1 MLSLIQILL
10 LSCNY
15 PEAKLKM
22 LEKSEDFD
30 FSSSQSDRQGIK
42 LAEEDTI
49 SNKNA
54 RNKKKIIEAP

>member
-1 MLSLIQILL
+1 MLSLIQIL

-30 FSSSQSDRQGIK
+30 FSSSQSDRQGIRIT
-42 LAEEDTI
+42 EEVTI
-49 SNKNA
+49 SNKKP
-54 RNKKKIIEAP
+54 RKQKMIETP